1 MSGMNIDLRI
11 IRGWAHKWEECPVSI
26 KRASQMAAVM
36 LSKAL
41 AENEARAARGEKL
54 LKEIITEI
62 NLLNRIERKCPRQPR
77 DPSARKLSF
86 GRNVRRTRKG

>member
-1 MSGMNIDLRI
+1 MTGMNIDLRI
-11 IRGWAHKWEECPVSI
+11 IKGWARNWEECPVSI

-41 AENEARAARGEKL
+41 AENEARVARGEKL

-62 NLLNRIERKCPRQPR
+62 NLLNRLERKMSSPTEGSESPES
-77 DPSARKLSF
+77 SAS
-86 GRNVRRTRKG
+86 GGM